1 MAPMHNLTHAGSVGG
16 GAITVAEAAA
26 MLGTDRTTVI
36 RWIKAGRLVPLAKL
50 PGRTGSWLLDR
61 NAVEAWSNEAA
72 A

>member
-1 MAPMHNLTHAGSVGG
+1 
-16 GAITVAEAAA
+16 